1 MNYDELLAPAAKAM
15 RPSGIR
21 KFFDLAADM
30 PHCISLGVG
39 EPDFKTPW
47 SVRDAGIRS
56 LELGRTKYTANS
68 GLKELRGE
76 ICNYLQ
82 RRFDLHYKEE
92 NILVTVGGSE
102 AIDLT
107 IRAVVQPGD
116 EVIIPE
122 PCFVCYEPITQLTG
136 GVPVHIA
143 TRAEDQFRLT
153 ADQLRAAI
161 TPRTK
166 LLIFPYPNNPT
177 GAVMSAAEMEEIAA
191 VLRETNV
198 LVLSDEI
205 YSELTYGLDRHVSI
219 ASLPGM
225 AERTIV
231 VNGFSKSYAMTGW
244 RLGYAAGPA
253 PLVKV
258 MTKIHQSC
266 IMSAP
271 TTSQYAAITALR
283 QCDDQIEMMRDE
295 YNRRRRYVVK
305 ALNDMGLTC
314 FEPRGAFY
322 VFPSI
327 QISGLTSSE
336 FCEQLLR
343 KKEVAIIPGSAF
355 GASGEGYAR
364 ISYAYSVDHLQTAM
378 KRIRE
383 FLTEHGWMKK

>member
-1 MNYDELLAPAAKAM
+1 MNYDERLAPAAKAM

-56 LELGRTKYTANS
+56 LELGRTKYTANA
-68 GLKELRGE
+68 GLKDLRKE
-76 ICNYLQ
+76 ICTYLQ
-82 RRFDLHYKEE
+82 RRFELHYQEE
-92 NILVTVGGSE
+92 NVLVTVGGSE
-102 AIDLT
+102 AIDLA
-107 IRAVVQPGD
+107 IRALVQPGD

-143 TRAEDQFRLT
+143 TRAEEQFRLT

-161 TPRTK
+161 TPKTK

-177 GAVMSAAEMEEIAA
+177 GAVMSAAEVEEIAA

-244 RLGYAAGPA
+244 RLGYAVGPA
-253 PLVKV
+253 PLIKV

-305 ALNDMGLTC
+305 ALNEMGLTC

-343 KKEVAIIPGSAF
+343 EKEVAIIPGSAF

-383 FLTEHGWMKK
+383 FLKEHGWI